1 MDRMSAL
8 DSSFLRVE
16 TPTAHMHVG
25 WVSMLERPP
34 GMARLDAA
42 RVRERIAARLPVV
55 PRFRQRVVPVP
66 LGLGEPVWGDDPDF
80 ELEAHVAEASYDGEL
95 DGRDLSALAD
105 DFLSRPLA
113 RERPLW
119 EILVVPRVTGGR
131 AALVGKVHHA
141 MVDGLAAVELGM
153 LLFDVEP
160 EPDDDAAAAP
170 PWTPSPSPGPIRLA
184 VDSLADSALE
194 QFRQAGRLV
203 AAGRSPG
210 RSVRIADTM
219 RRAAMSLVD
228 DALRPAPASHLNVPI
243 GPRRTL
249 VTHAVDLERLLTIKR
264 TCGVSLND
272 VVLALCSGALR
283 RFAEASGE
291 PCADVR
297 AMVPISVRDGAAG
310 PGNRITFGFIALPV
324 AEPSAGRRLT
334 AASARMAELKESG
347 RIGGS
352 ALLLQGV
359 GALPEPLKTRAA
371 RLAASPRLYNVTI
384 SNVPGPRM
392 PLYAAGARV
401 HSIAPVIP
409 LPDEHALAIG
419 VLTYDGR
426 AHFAVHADPDALRRV
441 ASFPGLLDEALV
453 ELELETVSRGGPARR
468 SSRLAPGAAPRARGS
483 SRAGGGRVRVSS
495 R

>member
-8 DSSFLRVE
+8 DASFLRVE
-16 TPTAHMHVG
+16 SPTAHMHVG

-42 RVRERIAARLPVV
+42 RLRDRIGARLDAV
-55 PRFRQRVVPVP
+55 PRFRQRFFAVP
-66 LGLGEPVWGDDPDF
+66 LGLGEPVWGDDPAF
-80 ELEAHVAEASYDGEL
+80 ALGLHVAEAPDDSEL
-95 DGRDLSALAD
+95 EAGDLRALAD
-105 DFLSRPLA
+105 DFLSRPLD
-113 RERPLW
+113 RDRPLW
-119 EILVVPRVTGGR
+119 EILVVPRVAGGR

-153 LLFDVEP
+153 LLFDL
-160 EPDDDAAAAP
+160 EPDPDRDEAP
-170 PWTPSPSPGPIRLA
+170 QWTPVPAPGPVRLA
-184 VDSLADSALE
+184 VDSIADSALE

-210 RSVRIADTM
+210 RSIRIADTM
-219 RRAAMSLVD
+219 RRAALSLVD

-283 RFAEASGE
+283 RFAETSGE

-310 PGNRITFGFIALPV
+310 PGNRITFGFVALPIT
-324 AEPSAGRRLT
+324 EPSARRRLT

-352 ALLLQGV
+352 ALLLQG
-359 GALPEPLKTRAA
+359 GSALPQP
-371 RLAASPRLYNVTI
+371 P
-384 SNVPGPRM
+384 
-392 PLYAAGARV
+392 
-401 HSIAPVIP
+401 
-409 LPDEHALAIG
+409 
-419 VLTYDGR
+419 
-426 AHFAVHADPDALRRV
+426 
-441 ASFPGLLDEALV
+441 
-453 ELELETVSRGGPARR
+453 
-468 SSRLAPGAAPRARGS
+468 
-483 SRAGGGRVRVSS
+483 
-495 R
+495 

>member
-16 TPTAHMHVG
+16 SPTAHMHVG
-25 WVSMLERPP
+25 WVSLLERPP
-34 GMARLDAA
+34 GSAALDAA
-42 RVRERIAARLPVV
+42 RVRERIAARLAVV

-66 LGLGEPVWGDDPDF
+66 LGLGEPVWGDDPSF
-80 ELEAHVAEASYDGEL
+80 AVTAHVAEASYDGEL
-95 DGRDLSALAD
+95 DDRDLRALAD
-105 DFLSRPLA
+105 DFLSRPLDRA
-113 RERPLW
+113 RPLW
-119 EILVVPRVTGGR
+119 EILVVPRVARGR
-131 AALVGKVHHA
+131 AALIGKVHHA

-160 EPDDDAAAAP
+160 EPRGDEAAP
-170 PWTPSPSPGPIRLA
+170 PWTPAPPPGPVRLA

-203 AAGRSPG
+203 AAGRTPG
-210 RSVRIADTM
+210 RSIRIADTM
-219 RRAAMSLVD
+219 RRAALSLVD

-249 VTHAVDLERLLTIKR
+249 LTHVIDLERLLAVKR
-264 TCGVSLND
+264 FCGVSLND
-272 VVLALCSGALR
+272 VVLALCGGALR
-283 RFAEASGE
+283 RFNEASGE
-291 PCADVR
+291 PCEDVR

-310 PGNRITFGFIALPV
+310 PGNRITFGFVALPV
-324 AEPSAGRRLT
+324 AEPSARRRLT
-334 AASARMAELKESG
+334 AASARMNELKESG

-359 GALPEPLKTRAA
+359 GALPEPLKARAA
-371 RLAASPRLYNVTI
+371 KLASSPRLYNVTI

-401 HSIAPVIP
+401 RSIAPVIP

-426 AHFAVHADPDALRRV
+426 AHFAVHADPDALAGV
-441 ASFPGLLDEALV
+441 GSLPGLLDEALA
-453 ELELETVSRGGPARR
+453 ELELETISRAVPSRSSTRRAPARARR
-468 SSRLAPGAAPRARGS
+468 SHQRTRSPAAARS
-483 SRAGGGRVRVSS
+483 ALDKA
-495 R
+495 